1 MAAKKNDEKLY
12 DIRTLDAFQSRGI
25 VKPADYE
32 KYLKALPDDEG
43 NYDTVLIEEEDDFE
57 DSSSEEDDDAE

>member
-25 VKPADYE
+25 VKPADYD
-32 KYLKALPDDEG
+32 KYLKALPDEEG
-43 NYDTVLIEEEDDFE
+43 NYDTVLIEEDDEFGDSTSDE
-57 DSSSEEDDDAE
+57 DSSAE